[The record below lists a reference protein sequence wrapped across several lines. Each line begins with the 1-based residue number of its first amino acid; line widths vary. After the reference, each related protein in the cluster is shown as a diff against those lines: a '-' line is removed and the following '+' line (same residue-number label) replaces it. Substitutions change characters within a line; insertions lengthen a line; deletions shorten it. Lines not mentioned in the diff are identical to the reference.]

1 MLADHKIK
9 VRFDF
14 TFFAVVALLVF
25 IDTGGTAMLSLIA
38 CILHEGGHLLAMAL
52 CGVVPEKITFY
63 GGGIAISKRMDSVS
77 AAKRLIIL
85 SAGCSVNAVL
95 ALSTALLPQNNTMQ
109 IFSAVNLLICCFN
122 ALPIGYFDGA
132 EILRTIFES
141 IFQPRTAEII
151 KKTIGIIM
159 CVLIVTALFIYC
171 VICEQDVS
179 ISLGFVVL
187 YLILAQFIG

>member
-1 MLADHKIK
+1 MLADYKIK

-25 IDTGGTAMLSLIA
+25 IDTSGTAMLSLIA

-63 GGGIAISKRMDSVS
+63 GGGIAVARRMDNVS
-77 AAKRLIIL
+77 TPRRLIIL
-85 SAGCSVNAVL
+85 SAGCAVNAVL
-95 ALSTALLPQNNTMQ
+95 AMSGALMPQNSTMQ
-109 IFSAVNLLICCFN
+109 VFSAVNLLICCFN
-122 ALPIGYFDGA
+122 ALPIGYFDGG
-132 EILRTIFES
+132 EILRIIFES

-159 CVLIVTALFIYC
+159 CVLIVNALFIYC
-171 VICEQDVS
+171 VICKQDVS